1 MDAEFSIEKAPTLV
15 PLTLYGFWTAR
26 KGVFDPC
33 ALEVEFL

>member
-15 PLTLYGFWTAR
+15 PDVIRFLDRAQ
-26 KGVFDPC
+26 GVFDPC

>member
-15 PLTLYGFWTAR
+15 PDVIRFLDRAR